1 MYVRVGKEKKDERT
15 NVRER
20 EKHRAQGRE
29 RKSMRAWNRPGTNT
43 KKKTSDNKSNRNERM
58 ERERACASESGQKS
72 QQKYNKKRKNTKTRT
87 KDICI
92 EGGRLKRRKIEER
105 KKEKVKTNGF
115 LDRVTVSSVGKT
127 RILKRF

>member
-1 MYVRVGKEKKDERT
+1 MWEKERNIERKGE
-15 NVRER
+15 RER
-20 EKHRAQGRE
+20 VCVHEIDQE
-29 RKSMRAWNRPGTNT
+29 QTQ